1 MKKILKICIY
11 IILAFYLVFYL
22 VPTKAPNVYLN
33 FIDGQEFQIKS
44 FEGNPLL
51 VTFWSTTCAICLE
64 EIPRLAKLYE
74 ELNEYGFEIIAIA
87 VSNDPPNRVVELSK
101 NKKIP
106 YRVALDINA
115 DAEKAFGKIR
125 YTPTNFLIDRN
136 GKIIKRY
143 VGKME
148 INKLRSKIKR
158 LLNT

>member
-1 MKKILKICIY
+1 MKEILKNCIY
-11 IILAFYLVFYL
+11 IILVFYLVFYL
-22 VPTKAPNVYLN
+22 VPKKVPNVYLN

>member
-1 MKKILKICIY
+1 MKKILKICVY

-87 VSNDPPNRVVELSK
+87 VSNDPPNRVVELSN
-101 NKKIP
+101 NKRIP

-136 GKIIKRY
+136 GKIVKRY

-148 INKLRSKIKR
+148 LNKLRSKIKR